1 MSHIGDR
8 EPGETDSA
16 NDGISN
22 RDLDRSLQS
31 LDDARQVILLAM
43 SRAEPGGEESL
54 FSASQTTISPQSP
67 GDVPL
72 VAAYSELTSF
82 RRQQDRALGGSEES
96 SHCSRST
103 VWVSTT
109 IQTYAHTLS
118 FSELLHRE
126 LTTRQ
131 LNLLLRWS
139 TGMPISR
146 RMPWQSL
153 FFRMVSRHC
162 QQWR

>member
-54 FSASQTTISPQSP
+54 FSASQITISPQSP

-109 IQTYAHTLS
+109 TQTHTLS
-118 FSELLHRE
+118 LSLPLIPPAS
-126 LTTRQ
+126 LPCATYKIQ
-131 LNLLLRWS
+131 PPASNPPVLRS
-139 TGMPISR
+139 CFQRDLGMVPFYEMS
-146 RMPWQSL
+146 
-153 FFRMVSRHC
+153 
-162 QQWR
+162 